1 MKKVPILLILFIFG
15 ISTQVWADSVKS
27 MNKASD
33 QIKTMKMEEN
43 NVNVPK
49 KTGSGKDP
57 LQTTEKRRA
66 GFRSVIP
73 YSYEGAIAV
82 SSEPDANFLMTLEQ
96 KKRSRWVDSL
106 DQVIS
111 TYEFFQNDWRDK
123 FLNFQKGSDIKSPH
137 QNFDLSTLRPSP
149 NRNTHFEEEG
159 ILTTL
164 KLLQSKKEEIFNEI
178 FMGFRFSFNPLSGHM
193 FLEMNVAPSSEKGPG
208 IMVPF

>member
-1 MKKVPILLILFIFG
+1 MKKVSILLILFIFG

-27 MNKASD
+27 MNNTPN

-43 NVNVPK
+43 NATVQK
-49 KTGSGKDP
+49 KTGSGKEP
-57 LQTTEKRRA
+57 LKMTEKRRA

-73 YSYEGAIAV
+73 YSYDGAIAV
-82 SSEPDANFLMTLEQ
+82 SSEPDANFLISLEQ

-123 FLNFQKGSDIKSPH
+123 FLNFQKGSDIKSSH
-137 QNFDLSTLRPSP
+137 QDFDLSTLRPSP
-149 NRNTHFEEEG
+149 NRNAHFEEEG

-193 FLEMNVAPSSEKGPG
+193 FLEMNVAPSSEEGPG
-208 IMVPF
+208 IMIPF

>member
-1 MKKVPILLILFIFG
+1 MKKVSILLILFIFG

-27 MNKASD
+27 MNKD
-33 QIKTMKMEEN
+33 PNQIKTMRMEEN
-43 NVNVPK
+43 NVTVQK
-49 KTGSGKDP
+49 KTGSGKEP
-57 LQTTEKRRA
+57 FKITEKRKA

-73 YSYEGAIAV
+73 YSYDGAIAV
-82 SSEPDANFLMTLEQ
+82 SSEPDVNFLITLEQ
-96 KKRSRWVDSL
+96 KKRSQWVHSL

-123 FLNFQKGSDIKSPH
+123 FLNFQKVSEIKSSH
-137 QNFDLSTLRPSP
+137 QDIDLSTLGPYP
-149 NRNTHFEEEG
+149 NRNVHFEEEG

-193 FLEMNVAPSSEKGPG
+193 FLEMNVAPSSEEGPG
-208 IMVPF
+208 IMIPF

>member
-1 MKKVPILLILFIFG
+1 
-15 ISTQVWADSVKS
+15 
-27 MNKASD
+27 MNNTPN

-43 NVNVPK
+43 SVNVQK
-49 KTGSGKDP
+49 KTGSGKES
-57 LQTTEKRRA
+57 LKMTEKRRA
-66 GFRSVIP
+66 GFRPVIP
-73 YSYEGAIAV
+73 YSYDGPIAV
-82 SSEPDANFLMTLEQ
+82 SPGPDANFLISLEQ

-111 TYEFFQNDWRDK
+111 TYEFFQNDWRGK
-123 FLNFQKGSDIKSPH
+123 FLNFQKGSDIKSSH
-137 QNFDLSTLRPSP
+137 QDFDLSTLRPSP
-149 NRNTHFEEEG
+149 NRNTHFEEDG

-164 KLLQSKKEEIFNEI
+164 KLLQSKREEIFKEI